1 MNKSQTIQELRDL
14 YCQFLQIHK
23 SGLIAY
29 VRNANN
35 TDGTNKLTDQAI
47 GKVYG
52 AYYRPPFFVFLRD
65 LKTAMYSPSIFEC
78 AKTIAKDSEYIAGF
92 AELFAKTK
100 IAKLDTNGKVVSF
113 REDLL
118 GMLPRV
124 RGEDEIKSI
133 IERKLGVRVK
143 ASAPAT
149 DLIRHVAPFT
159 TKSKFD
165 QLPISQASAIFE
177 VKKILENLPLPGTFL
192 FVGDDDFISVLLSLA
207 DPSISSLVIDAD
219 EDLLVSI
226 KSIAAKYELNIRVK
240 KADADGKNLAR
251 EPIVGFLCNP
261 PYTAKGV
268 ETFVRYGVKNFG
280 RDGGVAILTVGDEA
294 IGHRFL
300 ALQNFFTKKNLVIR
314 EIAKGAVAY
323 PFTEAYPSDTVVKK
337 KFLSA
342 GVLEETIKTAP
353 HLGASVYILDYIPYK
368 VPQRALR
375 QSIYTYL

>member
-23 SGLIAY
+23 SSLIVY

-35 TDGTNKLTDQAI
+35 TDGTNNLTDQAI
-47 GKVYG
+47 GKAYG

-100 IAKLDTNGKVVSF
+100 IAKLDTNGKAVSF

-192 FVGDDDFISVLLSLA
+192 FVGDDDFISV
-207 DPSISSLVIDAD
+207 
-219 EDLLVSI
+219 
-226 KSIAAKYELNIRVK
+226 
-240 KADADGKNLAR
+240 
-251 EPIVGFLCNP
+251 
-261 PYTAKGV
+261 
-268 ETFVRYGVKNFG
+268 
-280 RDGGVAILTVGDEA
+280 
-294 IGHRFL
+294 
-300 ALQNFFTKKNLVIR
+300 
-314 EIAKGAVAY
+314 
-323 PFTEAYPSDTVVKK
+323 
-337 KFLSA
+337 
-342 GVLEETIKTAP
+342 
-353 HLGASVYILDYIPYK
+353 
-368 VPQRALR
+368 
-375 QSIYTYL
+375 